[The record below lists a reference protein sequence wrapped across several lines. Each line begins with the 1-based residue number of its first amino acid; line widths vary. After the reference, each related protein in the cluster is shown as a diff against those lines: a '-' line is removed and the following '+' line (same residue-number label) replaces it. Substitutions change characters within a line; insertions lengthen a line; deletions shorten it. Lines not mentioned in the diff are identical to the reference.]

1 MVDDESMHSS
11 LFTGVLLLPAK
22 SIFGTTA
29 EVTLGDGSPVAVI
42 HRKAW
47 SARPKFEI
55 FDAADTTLLATG
67 KSAGFW
73 GNRYELLGPRW
84 SEPLLEVKFSNWSGP
99 KRATVTLPNGLELTT
114 SGNWSARN
122 FTVTDSTGGQVA
134 GLVTTSSMWSWRP
147 DSLAFEINA
156 PVLTLVQAIGMAQCI
171 RTAVEAASA
180 SSGG

>member
-1 MVDDESMHSS
+1 MTDDGTMHPST
-11 LFTGVLLLPAK
+11 FTGVLLLPSK

-29 EVTLGDGSPVAVI
+29 EVILGDGTPVAVI

-55 FDAADTTLLATG
+55 FDAADATLLATG
-67 KSAGFW
+67 KATGFW
-73 GNRYELLGPRW
+73 GNRYELLGPR
-84 SEPLLEVKFSNWSGP
+84 SEPLLEIKFSNWSGP
-99 KRATVTLPNGLELTT
+99 KRAAVTLADGRELTT

-122 FTVTDSTGGQVA
+122 FTVADSTGGQVA

-147 DSLAFEINA
+147 ESLAFEITA

-171 RTAVEAASA
+171 RTAVEAANA
-180 SSGG
+180 AAAG